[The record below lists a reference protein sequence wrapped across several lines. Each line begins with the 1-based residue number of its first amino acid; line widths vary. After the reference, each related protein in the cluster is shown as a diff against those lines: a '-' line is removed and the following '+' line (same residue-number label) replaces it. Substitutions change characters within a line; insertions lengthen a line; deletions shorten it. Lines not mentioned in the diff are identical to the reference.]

1 MAQIILQRN
10 GKPRKR
16 GDKEIYSSEMFGV
29 VKFIDVNQRRLII
42 VGTTEDVDRDGDII
56 LVNGWKIE
64 NFLKNPVFLWA
75 HDYTSVPLARA
86 EKIIKRRNPNRYEFH
101 ELFPTTGLYPF
112 ADMIL
117 SLYSEDIINA
127 SSVGFIPLDWED
139 LEEKDN
145 EDSMIPYRHQGRK
158 YILQELLELSGCAVP
173 ANPNTLQN
181 MMSSLTGFVGDEKL
195 AKYLLE
201 NNVPP
206 SLRIDDVKGE
216 LENKEAVYEEEP
228 ENFQIQ
234 VPKEFNSGEAI
245 EKDDVLKPYQHE
257 HACRL
262 NNPDKYDRFA
272 RKNCEQK
279 HDGKCIDVI
288 YGIKD
293 EKTEIQSIRF
303 PKDIWTVDAAKKVC
317 SDRKGEF
324 EPASSE
330 KSFAEGQIAGD
341 ILLAEVT
348 LGVCGSRTLETAPE
362 DYAWDAAAADL
373 RIRKW
378 ASSDGSGDTDKID
391 WSKYQKAFCWINPE
405 DPNKLGSY
413 KMPFADVVGGDLK
426 AVWKGVATGMAA
438 LMGAR
443 GGVDIPD
450 RDRKPVYNFLVV
462 YYKKFDKEPPEY
474 RSFFDLAK
482 EQVLEEEMDKEF
494 IGKEGAVLNRKNK
507 KRLVDAQKLI
517 QEVLEEAGASNEE
530 GTSQDIYSVI
540 LGESQEDKPTSKVVG
555 KPQEK
560 HQLDGLTNVIVQLT
574 EELIRLR
581 RR

>member
-1 MAQIILQRN
+1 MAKAILQRN
-10 GKPRKR
+10 GKPVKR
-16 GDKEIYSSEMFGV
+16 EGKEIYSSEMFGV
-29 VKFIDVNQRRLII
+29 LKSADVDQRRLII

-75 HDYTSVPLARA
+75 HDYRSVPLARA
-86 EKIIKRRNPNRYEFH
+86 EKVIRRRNPNRYEFH
-101 ELFPTTGLYPF
+101 EVFPTVGLYSF

-117 SLYSEDIINA
+117 NLYSEKIINA
-127 SSVGFIPLDWED
+127 SSVGFIPLDWE
-139 LEEKDN
+139 EIEKD
-145 EDSMIPYRHQGRK
+145 DDDDDFKISHRGRK
-158 YILQELLELSGCAVP
+158 YTLQELLELSGCAVP
-173 ANPNTLQN
+173 ANPEALQN
-181 MMSSLTGFVGDEKL
+181 MISDLTSFVGDKKL

-201 NNVPP
+201 NNIPP
-206 SLRIDDVKGE
+206 SLRIDDIKGE
-216 LENKEAVYEEEP
+216 LIGREAVYEEES

-234 VPKEFNSGEAI
+234 VPEEFNSGEAI
-245 EKDDVLKPYQHE
+245 EKDDVLKPYPHE

-262 NNPDKYDRFA
+262 TDPGKYDRFA
-272 RKNCEQK
+272 RKNCKQK

-288 YGIKD
+288 YGIKN
-293 EKTEIQSIRF
+293 EKTEIQSLRF
-303 PKDIWTVDAAKKVC
+303 SKDIWTVAAAKKVC
-317 SDRKGEF
+317 VDRKGEF

-330 KSFAEGQIAGD
+330 ESFAEGQIAGD

-348 LGVCGSRTLETAPE
+348 LGVCGSRTLKTAPE

-378 ASSDGSGDTDKID
+378 ASSDGSGNTDKIA
-391 WSKYQKAFCWINPE
+391 WSKYQKAFCWVNPE

-413 KMPFADVVGGDLK
+413 KMPFVDVIGGDLK
-426 AVWKGVATGMAA
+426 AVWKGVSAGMAA

-530 GTSQDIYSVI
+530 GTSQDIYGVI